1 MTDMTETET
10 IYATEVTELG
20 PEVAGFLEA
29 DLMIL
34 FAEGAPPE
42 LAEISVNH
50 RPSEQRESPPS
61 PGDVLVLGDHELKIT
76 AIGEKAWPNV
86 LQLGHAV
93 FKFNGV
99 SEVELPGEIC
109 IEEPR
114 GLDLVEIVVPGAR
127 IEIRTPSN
135 PQTETERA

>member
-1 MTDMTETET
+1 MTETET

-20 PEVAGFLEA
+20 PEVAEFLEA

-50 RPSEQRESPPS
+50 RPSEKREAPPV
-61 PGDVLVLGDHELKIT
+61 PGDVLVIQDHELRIT
-76 AIGEKAWPNV
+76 AIGEKAWSNV

-93 FKFNGV
+93 FKFNGA
-99 SEVELPGEIC
+99 SEVELPGEIY
-109 IEEPR
+109 IEEPN
-114 GLDLVEIVVPGAR
+114 GLDLTELVVPGAR
-127 IEIRTPSN
+127 IEIRTEVSG
-135 PQTETERA
+135 

>member
-1 MTDMTETET
+1 MNDTTETEI
-10 IYATEVTELG
+10 IYSTEVTELG
-20 PEVAGFLEA
+20 PEVAEFLGA

-50 RPSEQRESPPS
+50 RPSEKRETPPS
-61 PGDVLVLGDHELKIT
+61 PGDVLIIAGNEMRIT

-93 FKFNGV
+93 FKFNGAT
-99 SEVELPGEIC
+99 EVELPGEIY
-109 IEEPR
+109 IDKPED
-114 GLDLVEIVVPGAR
+114 LDLSELVVPGAK
-127 IEIRTPSN
+127 IEIKEKRS
-135 PQTETERA
+135 EKI